1 MLNPSLYFKFRNRFD
16 FSPHRFEIGNPIIQ
30 NRSLE
35 DNFFLLKLY
44 DFSEQ
49 DFKPY
54 YEFHLSYFLEH
65 HPSEEETFFSHVT
78 DIVKVRINHFKR
90 QDPISSRYA
99 RNMSNAHKLQSFLGF
114 LKTIDRWHKL
124 EPIESVVAEKDR
136 EIDKLNAKVVE
147 LENQLKEA
155 TKYDSSE
162 KVNVTKTYLAAF
174 IDVFK
179 QMQELNIPGSGKV
192 VSSQTQ
198 APWYKMIAKYFKHG
212 DKDISIDTARNY
224 FPAQKDDKP
233 AKFIEIAEKDKLFKI
248 TRKDDK

>member
-1 MLNPSLYFKFRNRFD
+1 MLASSLYFKFRNRFD
-16 FSPHRFEIGNPIIQ
+16 FSPHRHEIGNPITQ

-44 DFSEQ
+44 GLSAIDFQ
-49 DFKPY
+49 AY
-54 YEFHLSYFLEH
+54 YHFHLNYFLENR
-65 HPSEEETFFSHVT
+65 PGEEELFFNHVA
-78 DIVKVRINHFKR
+78 DIVKVRIDYFKR
-90 QDPISSRYA
+90 QDPISSKYA
-99 RNMSNAHKLQSFLGF
+99 RNMANAQKLEAFLVF

-136 EIDKLNAKVVE
+136 EIDRLHAKIAE
-147 LENQLKEA
+147 LEISLKEA
-155 TKYDSSE
+155 VRYDTSE
-162 KVNVTKTYLAAF
+162 KVNITKGTIAAF
-174 IDVFK
+174 MDVIK
-179 QMQELNIPGSGKV
+179 QLQELTTRENSKM

-233 AKFIEIAEKDKLFKI
+233 AKFIEIAEKDKLFRIVPKES
-248 TRKDDK
+248 K